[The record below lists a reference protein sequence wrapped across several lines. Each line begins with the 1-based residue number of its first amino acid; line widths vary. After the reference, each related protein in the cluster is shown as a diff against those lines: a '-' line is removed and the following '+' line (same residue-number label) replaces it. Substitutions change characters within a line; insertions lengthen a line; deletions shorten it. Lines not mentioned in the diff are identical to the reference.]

1 LHISPF
7 SFQPNS
13 TWLDYHPH
21 LPIFSILSFFS
32 GIEPYGIYAWIGMV
46 KRCRE
51 MGNVASFKQQLE
63 LANGV
68 SNFWLPGIDKL
79 ALIKSLVFYHFVYRF
94 SPLHFFLYLGF
105 RHFSPHHMYLLF
117 FCFWNLQHIP
127 LTRNGIGVA
136 GQDGAEDMTRR
147 GRETGI
153 WDGDIDGWTLLFC
166 PHFSLHFVWV
176 LISHFTPFLSV
187 STYHG
192 IHICSIDSSF
202 GKSVWLQ
209 PFKHFVLNFICVCFA
224 FESIFISL
232 HFHQFS
238 SLSPPPFFLTEISS
252 SCRLRF
258 IPYVLDTD
266 PFVFISPSFFCTPV
280 EIWKNT
286 ET

>member
-1 LHISPF
+1 LTGNPSWSNQLSFHAFGPSYTFRPSVVSRTVLDLITILIYRYFLFFPF
-7 SFQPNS
+7 
-13 TWLDYHPH
+13 
-21 LPIFSILSFFS
+21 FFS

-153 WDGDIDGWTLLFC
+153 WDGDIDG
-166 PHFSLHFVWV
+166 
-176 LISHFTPFLSV
+176 
-187 STYHG
+187 
-192 IHICSIDSSF
+192 
-202 GKSVWLQ
+202 
-209 PFKHFVLNFICVCFA
+209 
-224 FESIFISL
+224 
-232 HFHQFS
+232 
-238 SLSPPPFFLTEISS
+238 
-252 SCRLRF
+252 
-258 IPYVLDTD
+258 
-266 PFVFISPSFFCTPV
+266 
-280 EIWKNT
+280 
-286 ET
+286 